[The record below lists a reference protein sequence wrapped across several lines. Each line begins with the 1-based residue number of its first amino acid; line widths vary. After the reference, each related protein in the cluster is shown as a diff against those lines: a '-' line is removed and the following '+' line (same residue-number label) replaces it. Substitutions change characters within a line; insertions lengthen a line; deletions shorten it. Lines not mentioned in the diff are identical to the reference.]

1 MSADKNYEQVLED
14 ICKKLKDM
22 DSIKEIDILD
32 IKNVVESIENTL
44 TDTQLPLNFDEIKE
58 KLENIAF
65 QVDSCNETILK
76 DLYNDIRE
84 VKETFENVSQHLENI
99 QNVQNLALTS
109 AEFEEFQKQQLDLA
123 VKTND
128 NIYSELKVIKETSQ
142 IDYSESIKKL
152 DTQIVSIHTALTG
165 YLEQFTTKIQE
176 TPNLEEIG
184 SIVADL
190 NSVQERNIKQTSTL
204 VKDVLDKFTAFK
216 DDFKY
221 KEIEEQLYKITE
233 IYDSLEFIRTWIDK
247 VGDLNKSIDNVYARL
262 GETVD
267 FDDVANKVD
276 VVYENISLLNNWT
289 KKIENIDSTLID
301 TKDKIY
307 ALGQYLEDA
316 KNINRTIVA
325 LKDKVDSTFSEDIDF
340 DDIANKMDIV
350 YENITSLNVWAQK
363 VDVMSEQV
371 ANINN
376 NFEDEMIASKVD
388 LIYENIGLLNEWVN
402 KIDKLVQNNNQMD
415 LKIDE
420 VNGKIEKLEQ
430 ELNAIVHSTKDDAD
444 SYIYTLLD
452 IESDF
457 LKLHKFVDD
466 KSSETSQSIDALK
479 ARFNELNDD
488 ISSISVRTNKLIL
501 TADDANKEFKT
512 HLESFKNAIIDFNI
526 QREQFNSNPKADV
539 LEEKLCEMF
548 KLMQNSLTASQNL
561 NNAFSYFAEWID
573 ATGNMLNQ
581 MNANINALMENNSKT
596 NDEEIAEIKSLLT
609 GIMVQLNTA
618 VTPDIDSI
626 NERID
631 NVCSEQNGKFTEL
644 ETMLQEKVNQQAKQI
659 ATLESKIDDLTSKFD
674 KLINAMS
681 EEQNNYEI
689 KDILNYI
696 ATQTAATNEALA
708 NQKNQ
713 AEEIA
718 QLAEKVNSFDENI
731 NKIVS
736 YIEEE

>member
-22 DSIKEIDILD
+22 DSIKEIDVLD
-32 IKNVVESIENTL
+32 IKNIVESIENTL

-65 QVDSCNETILK
+65 QVDSCNETLLK

-84 VKETFENVSQHLENI
+84 VKETFENISQHLENL

-128 NIYSELKVIKETSQ
+128 NIYSELTAIKESSQ

-165 YLEQFTTKIQE
+165 YLEQFSTKIQE
-176 TPNLEEIG
+176 TPNLQEIA
-184 SIVADL
+184 SIVSDL
-190 NSVQERNIKQTSTL
+190 NSVQEKNIKQTSTL
-204 VKDVLDKFTAFK
+204 VKDVLDKFNEFK

-233 IYDSLEFIRTWIDK
+233 IYDSLEFVRTWIDK

-262 GETVD
+262 GETID
-267 FDDVANKVD
+267 FDDVASKVD
-276 VVYENISLLNNWT
+276 VIYENISLLNNWT

-316 KNINRTIVA
+316 KNINRTIIS

-340 DDIANKMDIV
+340 DDIATKMDIV
-350 YENITSLNVWAQK
+350 YENITSLNLWAQK
-363 VDVMSEQV
+363 VDVMTEQV

-376 NFEDEMIASKVD
+376 SFEDDMIASKVD

-402 KIDKLVQNNNQMD
+402 KIDNLTQNNYQID

-420 VNGKIEKLEQ
+420 VNNKIEKLQE
-430 ELNAIVHSTKDDAD
+430 ELNAVIHSTKDDTD

-466 KSSETSQSIDALK
+466 KSIATAQSIDALK

-512 HLESFKNAIIDFNI
+512 YLDSFKSAILDFNV
-526 QREQFNSNPKADV
+526 QRQGLGSEAKFD
-539 LEEKLCEMF
+539 EKLNEMF
-548 KLMQNSLTASQNL
+548 KLMQNSLTTSKNL

-573 ATGNMLNQ
+573 ATGNILNQ
-581 MNANINALMENNSKT
+581 MNANINALMENKAKA
-596 NDEEIAEIKSLLT
+596 DEDEISEIKSLLT

-631 NVCSEQNGKFTEL
+631 NVSNEHNGKFTEL
-644 ETMLQEKVNQQAKQI
+644 EVMLQDKVNQQAKQI
-659 ATLESKIDDLTSKFD
+659 ATLENKIDDLTSKFD
-674 KLINAMS
+674 KLIDAMS

-696 ATQTAATNEALA
+696 ATQTAATQEAIA

-713 AEEIA
+713 ADEIA
-718 QLAEKVNSFDENI
+718 QLTEKVNSFDANI

>member
-65 QVDSCNETILK
+65 QVDSCNETLLK
-76 DLYNDIRE
+76 DLYNDIRDL
-84 VKETFENVSQHLENI
+84 KETFNNVGQHLENL

-142 IDYSESIKKL
+142 IDYTESIKKL
-152 DTQIVSIHTALTG
+152 DSQIVSIHTALTG
-165 YLEQFTTKIQE
+165 YLEQFATKIQE
-176 TPNLEEIG
+176 VPVLEDIA
-184 SIVADL
+184 SIVSDL
-190 NSVQERNIKQTSTL
+190 NSVQEKNIKQTSTL
-204 VKDVLDKFTAFK
+204 VKEVSDKLTAFTG
-216 DDFKY
+216 DFKY
-221 KEIEEQLYKITE
+221 KEIEAHLQKITE
-233 IYDSLEFIRTWIDK
+233 IYDNLNFVHAWIDK
-247 VGDLNKSIDNVYARL
+247 VGDVNKSIDNVYARL
-262 GETVD
+262 GETID
-267 FDDVANKVD
+267 FDDVAGKVD
-276 VVYENISLLNNWT
+276 IIYENISLLNTWT

-301 TKDKIY
+301 TKDKIF

-316 KNINRTIVA
+316 KNINKIIVSI
-325 LKDKVDSTFSEDIDF
+325 KDKVDSTFSEEIDF
-340 DDIANKMDIV
+340 DDISNKMDIV
-350 YENITSLNVWAQK
+350 YENITSLNMWAQK
-363 VDVMSEQV
+363 VDVMTEQV
-371 ANINN
+371 SNISAS
-376 NFEDEMIASKVD
+376 FEEDMIASKID

-402 KIDKLVQNNNQMD
+402 KIDNLTNSNNTID
-415 LKIDE
+415 LKIEE
-420 VNGKIEKLEQ
+420 VNQKIEKLNQ
-430 ELNAIVHSTKDDAD
+430 ELGSVIHSTKDDAD

-466 KSSETSQSIDALK
+466 KSIETSQSIDALK

-488 ISSISVRTNKLIL
+488 ISSISIRTNKLIL

-512 HLESFKNAIIDFNI
+512 HLDSFKAAILDFNL
-526 QREQFNSNPKADV
+526 QKQGLGNEAKLD
-539 LEEKLCEMF
+539 EKLNEMF
-548 KLMQNSLTASQNL
+548 KLMQNSLTASRNL

-573 ATGNMLNQ
+573 ATGTILNT
-581 MNANINALMENNSKT
+581 MNANINALMEKSAGGS
-596 NDEEIAEIKSLLT
+596 DDDIAEIKSLLT

-631 NVCSEQNGKFTEL
+631 NVSDEHNGKFTEL

-659 ATLESKIDDLTSKFD
+659 ASLEDKIDNLTSKFD
-674 KLINAMS
+674 KLIDAMS
-681 EEQNNYEI
+681 EEQNNFEI

-696 ATQTAATNEALA
+696 ATQTATTQETITS
-708 NQKNQ
+708 Q
-713 AEEIA
+713 I
-718 QLAEKVNSFDENI
+718 AEKLSSFDTNI